1 MGKIPSVEFGEIKK
15 DISEISKFIKILQT
29 GKQIWAPGAVVVLNS
44 EAEFKKTEQW
54 ENPMVELIWYPDC
67 FQEGKGFGRT
77 NWKIKETVLI
87 IEIILIFQSNNGNMT
102 AWFQHKLFLFLLKR

>member
-44 EAEFKKTEQW
+44 EAEFKKTEQ
-54 ENPMVELIWYPDC
+54 
-67 FQEGKGFGRT
+67 
-77 NWKIKETVLI
+77 
-87 IEIILIFQSNNGNMT
+87 
-102 AWFQHKLFLFLLKR
+102 